1 MAINK
6 DLPLQNM
13 AINKDLPL
21 TELNLGEGLAA
32 TLVDRIVAYK
42 MKEAS
47 CNGVCAEEQ
56 EQK

>member
-1 MAINK
+1 
-6 DLPLQNM
+6 M